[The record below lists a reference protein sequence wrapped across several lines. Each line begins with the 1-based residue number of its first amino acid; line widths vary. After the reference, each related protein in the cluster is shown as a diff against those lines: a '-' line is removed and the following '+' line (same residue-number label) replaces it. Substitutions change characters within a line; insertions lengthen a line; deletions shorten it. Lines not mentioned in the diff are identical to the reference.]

1 MRFFLTL
8 AQQFLMNSILRKGIH
23 ETQALENFLLSCKQT
38 YAEFNPAAD
47 LDHAEADRAI
57 QELREGLRL

>member
-1 MRFFLTL
+1 
-8 AQQFLMNSILRKGIH
+8 MNSILRKGIH

>member
-1 MRFFLTL
+1 MD
-8 AQQFLMNSILRKGIH
+8 SILRKGIH

-38 YAEFNPAAD
+38 YAAFNPAAD